1 MSLSIAGKNATTIEI
16 VRLIDEFPETFRQ
29 QLFYILKMKKT
40 ISMAKE
46 IDKQKR
52 PSIKITD
59 EEIAD
64 IVHDFRKAK
73 K

>member
-40 ISMAKE
+40 ISMAK
-46 IDKQKR
+46 
-52 PSIKITD
+52 
-59 EEIAD
+59 
-64 IVHDFRKAK
+64 
-73 K
+73 